1 MKNFIISLLFFHT
14 LIVFAQSN
22 EIFGNSWYLESVHL
36 NGTTYDN
43 PDNHDS
49 YSNTFFTQSTMIT
62 SICETGG
69 IISDII
75 IDTDTSEIIFNDFTY
90 YSGDCINGESIDFRE
105 TLFDFFEE
113 ISNPVNYTVT
123 TDIYGLKSL
132 AIENNGNV
140 TVYKNVLNLPPE
152 EILSSHWYLQYLVID
167 GNSYTPPINQE
178 LPYVELFFQENN
190 LFKTYT
196 CGQAAGLRGLSDFY
210 FDSFH
215 FFIYE
220 MEQEAIDCEDPNNQ
234 VFQNLY
240 FDFFWNN
247 YLNEFTY
254 TYESSG
260 GEETFIIYDIEGNE
274 AVYAK
279 QPLSLDDISE
289 TAVLIYPNPSDG
301 IITIANLNHDLL
313 YYEVYDN
320 KGQVVT
326 KGDSSGSPITIDL
339 SNNQDGIYFVK
350 LQDTQSNNVMTK
362 KIVIK

>member
-22 EIFGNSWYLESVHL
+22 EIFEENWYLESVHL
-36 NGTTYDN
+36 NGTTHDN

-69 IISDII
+69 IIADIVV
-75 IDTDTSEIIFNDFTY
+75 DTDTSEIMFNNFDY
-90 YSGDCINGESIDFRE
+90 YPGDCTNGESIDFGE
-105 TLFDFFEE
+105 TFFDFFEE
-113 ISNPVNYTVT
+113 ISGSANYTVT

-132 AIENNGNV
+132 TIENNSNSAI
-140 TVYKNVLNLPPE
+140 YKNALNLPPE
-152 EILSSHWYLQYLVID
+152 EILSGNWHLQYLVIN
-167 GNSYTPPINQE
+167 GNSYVPPINQE

-190 LFKTYT
+190 LFKTYA

-247 YLNEFTY
+247 SLNEFTY

-260 GEETFIIYDIEGNE
+260 GEETFIIYDISGNE

-279 QPLSLDDISE
+279 QPLSLEDVSE
-289 TAVLIYPNPSDG
+289 TSFFVYPNPSNGMIFIVNNDSD
-301 IITIANLNHDLL
+301 IFT
-313 YYEVYDN
+313 YEVFN
-320 KGQVVT
+320 ETGQVVY
-326 KGDSSGSPITIDL
+326 KGTVEVATATLDL
-339 SNNQDGIYFVK
+339 SNYPTGIYYIK
-350 LQDTQSNNVMTK
+350 LQNTKSQSITTK